1 VTADRGVRPVVLSVM
16 LAAALVAG
24 AGALA
29 FARERRYSP
38 SAQQDD
44 QLYLTSGTAL
54 RRLTTGYNAIAA
66 DLYWIR
72 SIQYFGDRRLKNGRR
87 VEELRQPVTAAP
99 GHLEPGHLEL
109 SDHFQNYDLL
119 YPLLDLTASLDPR
132 FAIAYRFG
140 SLFLAEPVP
149 GGAGRPDL
157 AFKLLEKGLAVT
169 PDKWE
174 YMLDVGFIHYWWTH
188 DYRAAANWFQRASQV
203 ADAPSWLQPLA
214 AATLARGGD
223 RRSSRAMWEALRASA
238 DNDWIRDQAEWR
250 LLQLQA
256 LDEIDAL
263 QRVVDRARAAGVNVG
278 SWSSLRL
285 RGIPLDPAGV
295 PYALD
300 PDGRVH
306 LQPSSRL
313 LPLPDEPTPMLAPP
327 S

>member
-1 VTADRGVRPVVLSVM
+1 VTADRGALPVALSVT
-16 LAAALVAG
+16 LAAALLAG

-29 FARERRYSP
+29 FAREQRYPP
-38 SAQQDD
+38 SARQDV
-44 QLYLTSGTAL
+44 QLYLTSGTTL
-54 RRLTTGYNAIAA
+54 RRLTAGYNAIAA

-72 SIQYFGDRRLKNGRR
+72 SVQYFGDRRLKNGRA
-87 VEELRQPVTAAP
+87 VEELRKRSADPPPQ
-99 GHLEPGHLEL
+99 LEHPEY
-109 SDHFQNYDLL
+109 FENYDLL
-119 YPLLDLTASLDPR
+119 FPLLDVTTSLDPH
-132 FAIAYRFG
+132 FKIAYRFG
-140 SLFLAEPVP
+140 SLFLAEPAP

-157 AFKLLEKGLAVT
+157 AIKLLEKGLAVT

-188 DYRAAANWFQRASQV
+188 DYRSAADWFQKASQV
-203 ADAPSWLQPLA
+203 ADAPSWLRPLA

-256 LDEIDAL
+256 LDEIDGL
-263 QRVVDRARAAGVNVG
+263 QRLVDRARTSGVTVD
-278 SWSSLRL
+278 SWQSLRL
-285 RGIPLDPAGV
+285 RGIPLDPTGV

-306 LQPSSRL
+306 LQPTSRL
-313 LPLPDEPTPMLAPP
+313 LPLPDEPTPRLAPP